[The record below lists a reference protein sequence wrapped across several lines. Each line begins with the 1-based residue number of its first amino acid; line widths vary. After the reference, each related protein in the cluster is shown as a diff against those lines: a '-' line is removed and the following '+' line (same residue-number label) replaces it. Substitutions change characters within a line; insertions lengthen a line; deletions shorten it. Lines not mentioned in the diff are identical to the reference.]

1 MGTFLHANCTTMH
14 LRYAEE
20 LIIFIKPLIA
30 IGAIRR
36 KERREKG
43 DERKTRRKRT
53 ELEMEKGRRGIG
65 DWMRERREEVGVER
79 EG

>member
-1 MGTFLHANCTTMH
+1 MH

-53 ELEMEKGRRGIG
+53 ELEMEKGRRGKG

>member
-1 MGTFLHANCTTMH
+1 MH